1 MSTITFDVRKA
12 VNDLKTAGASEE
24 LATAIVRI
32 VGESSTNAPVLRN
45 GTLDRAQFRLA
56 LSTVELRITKRFAW
70 ISLGV
75 LGGSIFCSVV
85 MSVSLLSG

>member
-1 MSTITFDVRKA
+1 MATIALDTHKA
-12 VNDLKTAGASEE
+12 VKDLQAAGASED

-32 VGESSTNAPVLRN
+32 VGEYSTDDPNRKDESSNQ
-45 GTLDRAQFRLA
+45 AQIRLA
-56 LSTVELRITKRFAW
+56 LSTVELRITNRFAW

>member
-1 MSTITFDVRKA
+1 MTATMFDTYKA
-12 VNDLKTAGASEE
+12 VKSLEAAGASEE
-24 LATAIVRI
+24 LARAVVRI
-32 VGESSTNAPVLRN
+32 IDASATKDPIQRN
-45 GTLDRAQFRLA
+45 EALDRAQIRPA

-85 MSVSLLSG
+85 MSISLLSG